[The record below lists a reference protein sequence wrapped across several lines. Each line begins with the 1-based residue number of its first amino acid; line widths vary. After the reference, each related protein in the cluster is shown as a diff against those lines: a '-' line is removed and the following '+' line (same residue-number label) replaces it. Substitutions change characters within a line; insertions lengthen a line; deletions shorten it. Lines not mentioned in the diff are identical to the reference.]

1 MSWSVRETMRP
12 DKAGWCI
19 ATVFDGDTEGDL
31 ARWIFKRL
39 WPTMYTGEKRD
50 GVALIATQHEARAL
64 ARQLREAIK
73 EELDGR

>member
-19 ATVFDGDTEGDL
+19 ATIFDGDTEGDL

-39 WPTMYTGEKRD
+39 WPHNVHR
-50 GVALIATQHEARAL
+50 
-64 ARQLREAIK
+64 
-73 EELDGR
+73 